1 MRLGVSVSVS
11 AIIFFT
17 SFALCLSM
25 VFSATQVY
33 YEGIKEAEDQN
44 ALRTQNSLHASFEIR
59 SAGYNATQKVLSLN
73 LTNTGSST
81 LATRHLDVL
90 TDGVLVT
97 GNITSIKSGA
107 SAAGQWYPATT
118 ITITLKQAQ
127 KPERVKVCSE
137 YGVSA
142 YTSTIQRI

>member
-1 MRLGVSVSVS
+1 MCLGVSVSVS

-17 SFALCLSM
+17 TFALCLSM

-33 YEGIKEAEDQN
+33 YEDIKEAEDEN
-44 ALRTQNSLHASFEIR
+44 ALRTQNSLHSAFEIG
-59 SAGYNATQKVLSLN
+59 SAGYNATNHVLTMN

-81 LATRHLDVL
+81 LVTKHLDVL

-107 SAAGQWYPATT
+107 TTAGQWYPATT

-127 KPERVKVCSE
+127 KPERVKVSSE

-142 YTSTIQRI
+142 YTSIIQSI

>member
-1 MRLGVSVSVS
+1 MGVSVSVS

-25 VFSATQVY
+25 VFNATQVY

-44 ALRTQNSLHASFEIR
+44 AQRMQNALHSSFEIM
-59 SAGYNATQKVLSLN
+59 SAGYNATQKVLTVN

-81 LATRHLDVL
+81 LTTRHLDVL
-90 TDGVLVT
+90 TDGALVT

-107 SAAGQWYPATT
+107 TAVGQWYPATT

-127 KPERVKVCSE
+127 KPERVKVSSE

-142 YTSTIQRI
+142 YTSSIQSI

>member
-1 MRLGVSVSVS
+1 MGVSVSVS

-33 YEGIKEAEDQN
+33 YEDIKEAEDEN
-44 ALRTQNSLHASFEIR
+44 ALRTQNSLHASFEIG
-59 SAGYNATQKVLSLN
+59 SAGYNATNQVLTIN

-81 LATRHLDVL
+81 LATKHLDVL
-90 TDGVLVT
+90 TDGALVT
-97 GNITSIKSGA
+97 GNITSIKCGA
-107 SAAGQWYPATT
+107 TSTGQWYPATT
-118 ITITLKQAQ
+118 ITIILKQAQ
-127 KPERVKVCSE
+127 KPERVKVSSE

-142 YTSTIQRI
+142 YTSTIQSI